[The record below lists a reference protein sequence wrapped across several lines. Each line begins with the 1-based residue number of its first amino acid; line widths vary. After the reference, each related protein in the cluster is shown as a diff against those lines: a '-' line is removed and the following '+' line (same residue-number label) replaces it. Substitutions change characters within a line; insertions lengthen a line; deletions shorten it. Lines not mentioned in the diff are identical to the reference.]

1 MLNLYPPGV
10 LGEEPGSLDPLFDN
24 DVSSF
29 FKAWNAI
36 HDVMFACKG
45 PGWVKIG
52 ELLPQIPVTVCGTAV
67 FSYGEGEADD
77 ERVVGGC
84 IGDMSGSIG
93 VFIWSKFSA
102 MDRRTPSGTINE
114 LAFNSSSLSTD

>member
-1 MLNLYPPGV
+1 EGIGSCVLTIAMLNFYPPGV

-29 FKAWNAI
+29 LKAWNAM

-45 PGWVKIG
+45 PGWVKI
-52 ELLPQIPVTVCGTAV
+52 V
-67 FSYGEGEADD
+67 FSYGECEADD
-77 ERVVGGC
+77 GGVVGGC
-84 IGDMSGSIG
+84 IGDISGSIG